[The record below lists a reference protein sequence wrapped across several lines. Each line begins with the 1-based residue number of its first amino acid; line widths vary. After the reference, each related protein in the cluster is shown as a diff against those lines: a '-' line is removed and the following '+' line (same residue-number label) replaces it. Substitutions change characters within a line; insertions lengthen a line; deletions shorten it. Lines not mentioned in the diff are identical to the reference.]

1 MDASAPVPGGLVLV
15 IDDQPMNVRLVSL
28 LLTSAGY
35 TVALAMSG
43 AEGLMLARSLRP
55 DVVLLDMLMPGMDG
69 FQVLAA
75 IRADDGGETVPVI
88 LLTADNDRA
97 VMERAFDAG
106 ATDFISK
113 PFVSQELLSRVRTH
127 ADLRQSRDAL
137 RGMDRANQAAAQVFA
152 HDLRTHFANI
162 LLAADRQCA
171 LPLGTRGLLA
181 LVDDIRASVEAGL
194 HSLQASLDE
203 HAARIDPAAPDGGSP
218 ANASPTSANV
228 PAR

>member
-1 MDASAPVPGGLVLV
+1 MAAHSPGSGGLVLV
-15 IDDQPMNVRLVSL
+15 IDDQPMNVRLLSL
-28 LLTSAGY
+28 LLTTAGY

-43 AEGLMLARSLRP
+43 AEGLLLARSLKP

-75 IRADDGGETVPVI
+75 LRAEDGDDALPVI
-88 LLTADNDRA
+88 LLTADNERA

-137 RGMDRANQAAAQVFA
+137 RGLDRAADATAQLFA
-152 HDLRTHFANI
+152 RDLRAHFADI
-162 LLAADRQCA
+162 LVAAERQCA
-171 LPLGTRGLLA
+171 LPLGARGLLA
-181 LVDDIRASVEAGL
+181 LVDDIRASVDAGL
-194 HSLQASLDE
+194 QSLQASLDE
-203 HAARIDPAAPDGGSP
+203 HAARLDPPAGPAGAAGADGIDDQ
-218 ANASPTSANV
+218 
-228 PAR
+228 R